1 MNNNRIATIEV
12 NPVSEL
18 LVDRYIW
25 TPETSDNVVPGL
37 ASLLTYLESQYV
49 TLITLNNAVF
59 LAREQTMLEV
69 EDSYVNKESISRYI
83 TLDNNLQWFPFISDD
98 VVPGLLSILE
108 YLELNYATIT
118 SLQNA
123 IAYMSNHIQTE
134 IDNIEI
140 PTNPS
145 VSEITT

>member
-37 ASLLTYLESQYV
+37 ASLLTYLEPQYV
-49 TLITLNNAVF
+49 TLITLNNAIF

-69 EDSYVNKESISRYI
+69 EGSYVKKRE
-83 TLDNNLQWFPFISDD
+83 
-98 VVPGLLSILE
+98 
-108 YLELNYATIT
+108 
-118 SLQNA
+118 
-123 IAYMSNHIQTE
+123 HI
-134 IDNIEI
+134 
-140 PTNPS
+140 
-145 VSEITT
+145 